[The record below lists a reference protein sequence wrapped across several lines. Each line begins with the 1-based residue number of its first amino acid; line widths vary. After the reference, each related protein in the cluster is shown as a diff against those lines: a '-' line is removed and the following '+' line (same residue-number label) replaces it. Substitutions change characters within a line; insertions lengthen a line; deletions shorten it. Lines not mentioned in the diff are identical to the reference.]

1 MCGDFW
7 QVSVR
12 LPSGDRQMRR
22 FESTCKVQALYEY
35 VDSLQTFE
43 AGSYYLVSNLP
54 RVVYG
59 PDKLDLTL
67 NEAGLH
73 PNASLFVEV
82 DDS

>member
-1 MCGDFW
+1 M
-7 QVSVR
+7 QV
-12 LPSGDRQMRR
+12 
-22 FESTCKVQALYEY
+22 LYEY

-43 AGSYYLVSNLP
+43 AGNYYLVSNLP